1 MSSATFESA
10 VESALRLEL
19 QVRRQRYL
27 KLAAWGAVAIAAL
40 WYSAVQIKLSPVA
53 LVNGAGYM
61 WDFITRLFPPDLS
74 YLTVLG
80 GATVETVQIAIW
92 GTLLAIILSIPLSFL
107 GARNTSP
114 HIVVFHLTRLLLNA
128 LRAINELVFALIFVS
143 AVGLGP
149 FAGVLAVALHA
160 TGMLAKFCA
169 EEIEGVDKGQVEAQ
183 MATGAL
189 AHAGDPVR
197 CRAADRAAIH
207 RLRDLSPRRQ
217 HPLGHRARPCRGR
230 GPWFLPYSEHEAV
243 QISPNRDLHPGDI
256 SAGADL
262 GLDLREAAAPSD
274 LNQVI

>member
-74 YLTVLG
+74 YLAVLG

-183 MATGAL
+183 MATGASRMQVIL
-189 AHAGDPVR
+189 FGVAPQIVPQFIGYAIYRLDVSIRSATVLGLVGAGGLGFSLIQNMKLFKYHQTATCILVIFLLVLISDWI
-197 CRAADRAAIH
+197 CGK
-207 RLRDLSPRRQ
+207 LRRQ
-217 HPLGHRARPCRGR
+217 
-230 GPWFLPYSEHEAV
+230 
-243 QISPNRDLHPGDI
+243 
-256 SAGADL
+256 
-262 GLDLREAAAPSD
+262 
-274 LNQVI
+274 VI